1 MRMIKRTA
9 SQGPSWTVFSTGG
22 VMIPPSQT
30 THLLT
35 SRKYARMAVPRC
47 GKNYM
52 VIFQKVARYLFHLQT
67 SIAFKCMCLTNE
79 IFNDIDWCK
88 IDHQNNTKIF
98 VIPVRKMSVKETKK
112 LLSEIVKRYKVE
124 IDLNTSK
131 DIKIN

>member
-1 MRMIKRTA
+1 
-9 SQGPSWTVFSTGG
+9 
-22 VMIPPSQT
+22 
-30 THLLT
+30 
-35 SRKYARMAVPRC
+35 
-47 GKNYM
+47 
-52 VIFQKVARYLFHLQT
+52 
-67 SIAFKCMCLTNE
+67 MCLTNE